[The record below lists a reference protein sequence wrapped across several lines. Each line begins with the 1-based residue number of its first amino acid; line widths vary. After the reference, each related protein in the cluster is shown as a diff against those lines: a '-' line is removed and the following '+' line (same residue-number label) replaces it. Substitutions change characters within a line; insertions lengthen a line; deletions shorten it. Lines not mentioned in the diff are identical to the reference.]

1 MLHFIVLFRYCLFFL
16 RKLKVYGN
24 ASWSKSFG
32 TIFPTSFAYFISLCH
47 TLVILTI
54 FQTFSLLLYLL
65 SWSVIFYNAIVIVCH
80 FIIFDCYAHCL
91 FRHNSITYLI
101 DYSVNM
107 TFICTGKP
115 KIPDLLYGN
124 ICFITVVCN
133 WAHTISDVHLYII
146 ISILSNGQCLNS
158 HSLGSGYSWPI
169 ILFLNPVYLVP
180 VLSFTIYAILDRLHN
195 LTSLIFSSVNQG
207 DASTFQHHCED

>member
-1 MLHFIVLFRYCLFFL
+1 MLLFF
-16 RKLKVYGN
+16 
-24 ASWSKSFG
+24 
-32 TIFPTSFAYFISLCH
+32 C
-47 TLVILTI
+47 
-54 FQTFSLLLYLL
+54 
-65 SWSVIFYNAIVIVCH
+65 
-80 FIIFDCYAHCL
+80 FIIFHCYAHCF

-115 KIPDLLYGN
+115 KSSWLPYCN
-124 ICFITVVCN
+124 ICFITVVWN
-133 WAHTISDVHLYII
+133 WTHNISDVRLYII
-146 ISILSNGQCLNS
+146 ISILPNGQCLNS

-180 VLSFTIYAILDRLHN
+180 VLSFTIYTILYRLHN
-195 LTSLIFSSVNQG
+195 LSSLIFSSVNQG

>member
-1 MLHFIVLFRYCLFFL
+1 MVLFRYCLFFL

-24 ASWSKSFG
+24 AASSKSFG

-47 TLVILTI
+47 TSVILTI

-65 SWSVIFYNAIVIVCH
+65 SWSVIFYNAVVIVFC
-80 FIIFDCYAHCL
+80 FIIFHCYAHCF

-101 DYSVNM
+101 GYSVNM
-107 TFICTGKP
+107 TFIILGNQKV
-115 KIPDLLYGN
+115 PDLLYCN
-124 ICFITVVCN
+124 ICFITVVWN
-133 WAHTISDVHLYII
+133 WTHNTSDVCLYII
-146 ISILSNGQCLNS
+146 ISILPNGQYLNS

-180 VLSFTIYAILDRLHN
+180 VLSFTIYAILNRLHN
-195 LTSLIFSSVNQG
+195 LSSLIFSSVN
-207 DASTFQHHCED
+207 